1 MAEPS
6 AWSIGVNCDDL
17 PRKNWAACS
26 ENMRLAGFFGLTMT
40 TVSAAA
46 GRAAAATVAS
56 SREDNTF
63 FMRDSLEYE
72 IDASGDDGNVL
83 ADTRRSHVDQ
93 VAILGTGLDAIDLHL
108 QGGRLGEVPT
118 HAFQFRRLRATGQQ
132 VLHAGVQG
140 RNASQ
145 RGRGLD

>member
-72 IDASGDDGNVL
+72 IDAGGDDGNVL
-83 ADTRRSHVDQ
+83 AHTRRGYVSQ
-93 VAILGTGLDAIDLHL
+93 EAALGAWLDAVDLHL
-108 QGGRLGEVPT
+108 QRGRSGEVPA
-118 HAFQFRRLRATGQQ
+118 HADRVRRLRTAGDSTLQC
-132 VLHAGVQG
+132 GVQRGNACQAG
-140 RNASQ
+140 RHH
-145 RGRGLD
+145 